1 MPARYLKKTGAF
13 FIGVSISLLF
23 LLITPYSPALAA
35 EGLIYASISP
45 DQGFKA
51 PRKDASISLAPGRF
65 LVARGVMRDPFF
77 SKSVVYLVEYNIH
90 GALGIVVNHPTKIN
104 ISKAL
109 PSLDWLK
116 DSPLAISWGGPV
128 EQRRLTILA
137 LSGAPLSWATHVS
150 GELYAGWD
158 IELFK
163 DFFLKGSGEI
173 TAVRV
178 YGGYAGW
185 APGQL
190 TAEVER
196 GGWRVVEAD
205 EADIFRDT
213 SKLWY
218 RLMGRP

>member
-1 MPARYLKKTGAF
+1 MPPRCLKKTSPF
-13 FIGVSISLLF
+13 LFYLSISLL
-23 LLITPYSPALAA
+23 LLFIASCSPALAA
-35 EGLIYASISP
+35 EGLVYASISP
-45 DQGFKA
+45 RESLKI
-51 PRKDASISLAPGRF
+51 PPKDDSPALAPGIF

-77 SKSVVYLVEYNIH
+77 SRTVIYLVEYNIH
-90 GALGIVVNHPTKIN
+90 GALGIVVNHPTKIS
-104 ISKAL
+104 ISEAL
-109 PSLDWLK
+109 PSIGWLK
-116 DSPLAISWGGPV
+116 DSPLSISWGGPV
-128 EQRRLTILA
+128 EQSRLTILA
-137 LSGAPLSWATHVS
+137 LSGVPLQSATHVS

-190 TAEVER
+190 EAEVER
-196 GGWRVVEAD
+196 GGWRVVGAD

-213 SKLWY
+213 SKLWFK
-218 RLMGRP
+218 LMGRP

>member
-1 MPARYLKKTGAF
+1 MPARYLKKTGLF
-13 FIGVSISLLF
+13 FFGVSVSLL
-23 LLITPYSPALAA
+23 LLLLTPYSPTLAA
-35 EGLIYASISP
+35 DGLVYASISP
-45 DQGFKA
+45 GESLKI
-51 PRKDASISLAPGRF
+51 PRKDDSPALAPGIF

-77 SKSVVYLVEYNIH
+77 SKTVIYLVEYNIH
-90 GALGIVVNHPTKIN
+90 GALGIIVNHPTKIK
-104 ISKAL
+104 ISDAL

-128 EQRRLTILA
+128 EQRRLIILA

-185 APGQL
+185 GPGQL
-190 TAEVER
+190 RAEVER

-213 SKLWY
+213 SKLWF